1 MNISVLNILQA
12 SNDHE
17 LLGQQEHDFE
27 TERKCALGSE
37 QAIAANGSPQETP
50 PEYPTPIDIPEPT
63 EIPDP
68 VPHQDPVEI
77 RLEFGQWITF
87 EDHSVFPLRPTSQM
101 GNATLHLKHFHGV
114 YPVTIRIRTA
124 SGAVGQIVIDDVIG

>member
-77 RLEFGQWITF
+77 PVPERRAPPGEK
-87 EDHSVFPLRPTSQM
+87 PTPEIEPPQES
-101 GNATLHLKHFHGV
+101 LHIEV
-114 YPVTIRIRTA
+114 N
-124 SGAVGQIVIDDVIG
+124 